1 MLAKPRVIMFDW
13 GGTLVQTHREHEALA
28 PCARSAV
35 AALTTAGAALAGAAA
50 DNLHAAFLEN
60 WQACNTLACQA
71 EFDTPAFLHRWAEQ
85 AGVRLPDPLDGVI
98 DAFWR
103 PWVGCLHPFA
113 GAVETLRTL
122 KSAGIALGLVSNC
135 ATTPHV
141 CLLEI
146 TRQEIAP
153 LLTFSLFSSELG
165 VRKPHPR
172 IYATALARAAQ
183 ALNGSD
189 GPHQPLTPAAVLFVG
204 DTPTADVAGPAQAG
218 MKTALVRTG
227 NWRGDRAA
235 LPHPPD
241 LILDSVDDLRTLW
254 N

>member
-1 MLAKPRVIMFDW
+1 MLDKPRVIMFDW
-13 GGTLVQTHREHEALA
+13 GGTLVQTHREHEAFA
-28 PCARSAV
+28 PCARSA
-35 AALTTAGAALAGAAA
+35 AGALTAAGAALDVTAA
-50 DNLHAAFLEN
+50 DNLHAAFLES
-60 WQACNTLACQA
+60 WQACNTLTGQE
-71 EFDTPAFLHRWAEQ
+71 EFDTPAFLHRWAER

-141 CLLEI
+141 CRLEI
-146 TRQEIAP
+146 ARQEIGP
-153 LLTFSLFSSELG
+153 LLAFSLFSSELG

-172 IYATALARAAQ
+172 IYTTAFQRAA
-183 ALNGSD
+183 AAVDGNGAA
-189 GPHQPLTPAAVLFVG
+189 HHPLTPAEVLFVG
-204 DTPTADVAGPAQAG
+204 DTPTADVAGPARAG
-218 MKTALVRTG
+218 MRTALVRTG

-241 LILDSVDDLRTLW
+241 LILDSVDDLRTHW
-254 N
+254 T